1 MVIAGFAGCGKTTF
15 CEKNPGD
22 AIDLVCMPFK
32 YSDFY
37 EVAGSLKE
45 GEKIKANER
54 LMLRENWELYYY
66 WMIRYL
72 LWYSPERQIVIA
84 TIRKIMEFLT
94 ADYIPYTVV
103 YPERERKEEY
113 EGRYRNRGDSESFL
127 DVFIGRWDDMLDGLE
142 QYGKK
147 QIALQEGQYLSDVVS
162 CMPTDDVYM
171 SRQLVRF
178 AEHLTQETSLAK
190 KLRELREKFPEK
202 AEKGQCAAEE
212 TEEYKWQENQSEGIQ
227 TDCYDEDKLCAVL
240 YYEPICEEDIL
251 DDFVWIESKKELQLL
266 LERAEEKP
274 LYTLKVSVL
283 LMEMV
288 KDKPKYRE
296 VVYRKNTENRWNRDV

>member
-32 YSDFY
+32 YSNFY

-72 LWYSPERQIVIA
+72 LWYSPERQIVIP

-113 EGRYRNRGDSESFL
+113 EGRYRNR
-127 DVFIGRWDDMLDGLE
+127 
-142 QYGKK
+142 
-147 QIALQEGQYLSDVVS
+147 
-162 CMPTDDVYM
+162 
-171 SRQLVRF
+171 
-178 AEHLTQETSLAK
+178 
-190 KLRELREKFPEK
+190 
-202 AEKGQCAAEE
+202 
-212 TEEYKWQENQSEGIQ
+212 
-227 TDCYDEDKLCAVL
+227 
-240 YYEPICEEDIL
+240 
-251 DDFVWIESKKELQLL
+251 
-266 LERAEEKP
+266 
-274 LYTLKVSVL
+274 
-283 LMEMV
+283 
-288 KDKPKYRE
+288 
-296 VVYRKNTENRWNRDV
+296 

>member
-32 YSDFY
+32 YSNFY

-72 LWYSPERQIVIA
+72 LWYSPERQIVIP

-171 SRQLVRF
+171 SRQLVWF

-190 KLRELREKFPEK
+190 SS
-202 AEKGQCAAEE
+202 GC
-212 TEEYKWQENQSEGIQ
+212 
-227 TDCYDEDKLCAVL
+227 
-240 YYEPICEEDIL
+240 
-251 DDFVWIESKKELQLL
+251 
-266 LERAEEKP
+266 
-274 LYTLKVSVL
+274 
-283 LMEMV
+283 
-288 KDKPKYRE
+288 
-296 VVYRKNTENRWNRDV
+296 

>member
-1 MVIAGFAGCGKTTF
+1 MQALQDA
-15 CEKNPGD
+15 EKQRFVKKIQD
-22 AIDLVCMPFK
+22 AIDLVCMCRLNTVIFTK
-32 YSDFY
+32 SQA
-37 EVAGSLKE
+37 VLKRR
-45 GEKIKANER
+45 KIKANER

-72 LWYSPERQIVIA
+72 LWYSPERQIVIP

-202 AEKGQCAAEE
+202 AEKGQCARRRNRKSINGRKISQKGFKR
-212 TEEYKWQENQSEGIQ
+212 TVMTRTN
-227 TDCYDEDKLCAVL
+227 CVL
-240 YYEPICEEDIL
+240 FCIMNRSVKKTSWMIL
-251 DDFVWIESKKELQLL
+251 YGLNRKRNCSFYWNGRKKN
-266 LERAEEKP
+266 RC
-274 LYTLKVSVL
+274 TL
-283 LMEMV
+283 
-288 KDKPKYRE
+288 
-296 VVYRKNTENRWNRDV
+296 

>member
-32 YSDFY
+32 YSNFY

-72 LWYSPERQIVIA
+72 LWYSPERQIVIP

-171 SRQLVRF
+171 SRQLVWF

-227 TDCYDEDKLCAVL
+227 TDCHDEDKLCAVL
-240 YYEPICEEDIL
+240 YYEPICEENIL

-296 VVYRKNTENRWNRDV
+296 VVYRRNTENMWNRDV